1 MNANPKALLSI
12 VAYKPRPGKEAE
24 LRALTLEHVPYL
36 RSIGVVTERA
46 HIVASAGDGTMVE
59 VFEWVEGGLEKAHL
73 HPGLIELWNRYATVC
88 DFVPL
93 KTLEE
98 AGMMFANFV
107 PVN

>member
-1 MNANPKALLSI
+1 MTSNPQACLSV
-12 VAYKPRPGKEAE
+12 VAYKPKPGKEAE
-24 LRALTLEHVPYL
+24 LMALTGEHVPLL
-36 RSIGVVTERA
+36 RNLGLATDRP
-46 HIVASAGDGTMVE
+46 HIISKAADGTIVE
-59 VFEWVEGGLEKAHL
+59 IFEWVEGGIEKAHAEPAL
-73 HPGLIELWNRYATVC
+73 RPLWSRYAAIC